1 MTDEFSK
8 ECEQLFRDWR
18 ELREDIRKLR
28 EQFEQRDIRIERLKD
43 KIKMYQRLIIVERE
57 RDSMKKHIVD
67 LQRQVR
73 QLTEDRN
80 FEREENNRREQQREE
95 ERRHE
100 FWRMYTDRQ
109 TIDSQNRLLRLI
121 ETEMGGLAMA
131 DLQTAFNNYAAGG
144 PLVNDEE

>member
-8 ECEQLFRDWR
+8 ECEKLFQDWR
-18 ELREDIRKLR
+18 ELQENIRKVR
-28 EQFEQRDIRIERLKD
+28 EEFEQRDRETERLKD
-43 KIKMYQRLIIVERE
+43 KMKIIIVERE

-100 FWRMYTDRQ
+100 FWRMYTDR
-109 TIDSQNRLLRLI
+109 
-121 ETEMGGLAMA
+121 
-131 DLQTAFNNYAAGG
+131 
-144 PLVNDEE
+144 

>member
-8 ECEQLFRDWR
+8 ECEKLFQDWR
-18 ELREDIRKLR
+18 ELRENIRKVR
-28 EQFEQRDIRIERLKD
+28 EEFEQRDRETERLKD
-43 KIKMYQRLIIVERE
+43 KMKIIIVKRERE
-57 RDSMKKHIVD
+57 CMRKHIVD

-131 DLQTAFNNYAAGG
+131 DLQTAFNNYATGG
-144 PLVNDEE
+144 PLINDEE

>member
-8 ECEQLFRDWR
+8 ECEKLFQDWR
-18 ELREDIRKLR
+18 ELRENIRKVR
-28 EQFEQRDIRIERLKD
+28 EEFEQRDRETERLKD
-43 KIKMYQRLIIVERE
+43 KMKIIIVKRERE
-57 RDSMKKHIVD
+57 CMRKHIVD

-73 QLTEDRN
+73 QLTEERN

-131 DLQTAFNNYAAGG
+131 DLQTAFNNYATGG
-144 PLVNDEE
+144 PLINDEE